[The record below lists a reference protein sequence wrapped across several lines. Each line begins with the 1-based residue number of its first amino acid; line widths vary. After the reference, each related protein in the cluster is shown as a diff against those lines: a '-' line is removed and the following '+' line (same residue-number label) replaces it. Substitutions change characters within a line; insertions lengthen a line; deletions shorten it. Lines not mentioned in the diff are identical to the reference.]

1 MRIEPAHENSDAHGT
16 SFMPKS
22 VHGKPYLAFDF
33 GAESGRAVLAH
44 LQSGILTIEEVHRF
58 PNEPVEYF
66 GSLHWD
72 MPRLWFEVRKA
83 LARLD
88 KVELAGIGVDAWGV
102 DYALLG
108 EGGELLQNPYH
119 YRDRRT
125 EGVMEEVLK
134 KVGKEEI
141 YKATGIQFMPINTL
155 YQLVAAQRKTPKAL
169 EAAKY
174 FLTIPDLFNYWL
186 TGHAVC
192 EFTNA
197 TTTQMVDPVKRTWAA
212 GLLQSLELPDHL
224 PAPIVE
230 PGSIVGALL
239 PDIAGHTSLAG
250 TSVIAPACHD
260 TGSAVA
266 AISARDGTAFLS
278 SGTWS
283 LLGTEMD
290 SPVITPDALRLN
302 FTNEGGVN
310 GTTRLL
316 KNVMGLWMLQGCRQ
330 SWMAHGHTYD
340 YRELMELAAS
350 EASFRHLVDP
360 DDESFLR
367 PPDMLAAIDK
377 FCTRTNQPVPQE
389 PGAYVRAVLESLAF
403 KYRVVLRNLE
413 QVTGK
418 HIGQIRIIGGGSK
431 NRLLNQLTADATG
444 RKVLAGPAEATALGN
459 VAIQI
464 LATGGVASLQ
474 EVRAIVD
481 RSFPS
486 DAFEPRE
493 TDKWDQHAERF
504 EQYCGSIYA

>member
-1 MRIEPAHENSDAHGT
+1 
-16 SFMPKS
+16 MPKS
-22 VHGKPYLAFDF
+22 THGKPYLAFDF

-44 LQSGILTIEEVHRF
+44 LQSGILTTEEVHRV
-58 PNEPVEYF
+58 PNEPITCG
-66 GSLHWD
+66 GSLRWD
-72 MPRLWFEVRKA
+72 VARLWLEVREA
-83 LARLD
+83 LARVD
-88 KVELAGIGVDAWGV
+88 EVELAGIGVDAWGV

-108 EGGELLQNPYH
+108 EGGELLENPYH

-125 EGVMEEVLK
+125 EGVMEEVLG
-134 KVGKEEI
+134 KVTREEI
-141 YKATGIQFMPINTL
+141 YRATGIQFMPINTL
-155 YQLVAAQRKTPKAL
+155 YQLFAAQRETPKVIA
-169 EAAKY
+169 AAKQ
-174 FLTIPDLFNYWL
+174 LITIPDLFNYWL
-186 TGHAVC
+186 TGNAVC

-197 TTTQMVDPVKRTWAA
+197 TTTQMVDPVKRAWAA
-212 GLLQSLELPDHL
+212 DLMQRLQLPSNL

-230 PGSIVGALL
+230 PGSILGTLL
-239 PDIAGHTSLAG
+239 PDIAGHTALAG
-250 TSVIAPACHD
+250 TNVIAPACHD

-283 LLGTEMD
+283 LLGTELD

-330 SWMAHGHTYD
+330 SWAAQGHSYD
-340 YRELMELAAS
+340 YRELTGFAS
-350 EASFRHLVDP
+350 QETSFRHLVDP
-360 DDESFLR
+360 DDESFLH
-367 PPDMLAAIDK
+367 PTDMLAAIDG
-377 FCTRTNQPVPQE
+377 FCTRTHQPVPRE
-389 PGAYVRAVLESLAF
+389 PGAYVRTVLESLAF
-403 KYRVVLRNLE
+403 KYRMVLRNLE
-413 QVTGK
+413 QVSAK
-418 HIGQIRIIGGGSK
+418 RIEQIRIVGGGSN

-444 RKVLAGPAEATALGN
+444 RRVLAGPAEATALGN

-464 LATGGVASLQ
+464 LATGGTASLR

-481 RSFPS
+481 RSFPTEVF
-486 DAFEPRE
+486 DPLE

>member
-1 MRIEPAHENSDAHGT
+1 
-16 SFMPKS
+16 MPKS
-22 VHGKPYLAFDF
+22 IHGKPYLAFDF

-44 LQSGILTIEEVHRF
+44 LQSGIITTEEVHRF
-58 PNEPVEYF
+58 ANEPVEYG

-72 MPRLWFEVRKA
+72 VARLWFEVRKA
-83 LARLD
+83 LARLGD
-88 KVELAGIGVDAWGV
+88 VELAGIGVDAWGV

-108 EGGELLQNPYH
+108 ERGQLLENPYH

-125 EGVMEEVLK
+125 EGVMDEVVAK
-134 KVGKEEI
+134 ISRQAI
-141 YKATGIQFMPINTL
+141 YEATGIQFMPINTL
-155 YQLVAAQRKTPKAL
+155 YQLVAARRQTPRLL
-169 EAAKY
+169 EAARY
-174 FLTIPDLFNYWL
+174 LLTIPDLFHYWL
-186 TGHAVC
+186 TGNAVC

-197 TTTQMVDPVKRTWAA
+197 TTTQMVNPVTRAWAT
-212 GLLQSLELPDHL
+212 GLMQRLDLPAHL

-230 PGSIVGALL
+230 PGSILGTLL
-239 PDIAGHTSLAG
+239 PDIAGQTSLAG

-266 AISARDGTAFLS
+266 AVSARDGTAFLS

-283 LLGTEMD
+283 LLGTELD

-330 SWMAHGHTYD
+330 SWTAQGHSYD
-340 YRELMELAAS
+340 YSELIELAAR
-350 EASFRHLVDP
+350 ETSFRHLVDP

-367 PPDMLAAIDK
+367 PSDMLSAIDM
-377 FCTRTNQPVPQE
+377 FCTRTHQPVPQE

-403 KYRVVLRNLE
+403 KYRFVLRNLE
-413 QVTGK
+413 QVSGK
-418 HIGQIRIIGGGSK
+418 RIGQIRIIGGGSK

-464 LATGGVASLQ
+464 LATGGASSLA
-474 EVRAIVD
+474 EVRATVD
-481 RSFPS
+481 RSFPTEV
-486 DAFEPRE
+486 FNPLE

>member
-1 MRIEPAHENSDAHGT
+1 MLKN
-16 SFMPKS
+16 
-22 VHGKPYLAFDF
+22 KPYLAFDF

-44 LQSGILTIEEVHRF
+44 LQSGILTTEEVHRF
-58 PNEPVEYF
+58 PNEPVEYG

-72 MPRLWFEVRKA
+72 VARLWFEVRKA
-83 LARLD
+83 LARLGE
-88 KVELAGIGVDAWGV
+88 VELAGIGVDAWGV

-108 EGGELLQNPYH
+108 ERGQLLENPYH

-125 EGVMEEVLK
+125 DGIMEEVLT
-134 KVGKEEI
+134 KVAREEI
-141 YKATGIQFMPINTL
+141 YQATGIQFMPINTL
-155 YQLVAAQRKTPKAL
+155 YQLFAARRRTPKMV

-174 FLTIPDLFNYWL
+174 LLTIPDLFNYWL
-186 TGHAVC
+186 TGNAVC

-197 TTTQMVDPVKRTWAA
+197 TTTQMVDPVKRTWAT
-212 GLLQSLELPDHL
+212 GLMQRLELPTHL
-224 PAPIVE
+224 PAPIAE
-230 PGSIVGALL
+230 PGSILGTLL

-250 TSVIAPACHD
+250 APVIAPACHD

-283 LLGTEMD
+283 LLGTELD

-330 SWMAHGHTYD
+330 SWTTQGHSYD
-340 YRELMELAAS
+340 YRELIELAAR
-350 EASFRHLVDP
+350 ETSFHRLIDP

-367 PPDMLAAIDK
+367 PPDMLTAIDT
-377 FCTRTNQPVPQE
+377 FCTRTHQPVPQV

-403 KYRVVLRNLE
+403 KYRFVLRNLE
-413 QVTGK
+413 HVSGK
-418 HIGQIRIIGGGSK
+418 RIGQIRIIGGGSK

-464 LATGGVASLQ
+464 LATGGAASLQ

-481 RSFPS
+481 RSFPTEVF
-486 DAFEPRE
+486 APLE
-493 TDKWDQHAERF
+493 TDKWDQQAERF